1 MVHRTGFEAI
11 SEQIEIFCFLGL
23 KLTRGFFK
31 DFRDIRV
38 GGSTK
43 KSKFEKVLSNIC
55 GRIFQPKRSCLF
67 WGEYTR
73 QHVNLRDALT
83 CEIHVSHDNKVC
95 LFKLC

>member
-1 MVHRTGFEAI
+1 MRAEVPKNQNLKKFYQIFVVVYFSLKEAA
-11 SEQIEIFCFLGL
+11 F
-23 KLTRGFFK
+23 
-31 DFRDIRV
+31 
-38 GGSTK
+38 
-43 KSKFEKVLSNIC
+43 
-55 GRIFQPKRSCLF
+55 F